1 MNLNKINTRIETLDF
16 LRGFALI
23 GIMLVNIVVIANI
36 GIPESSQNITYKKF
50 LDFFIES
57 KFFSIFHIYLVLVFI
72 FLCKEQKRNLEIN
85 ILYICAV
92 F

>member
-1 MNLNKINTRIETLDF
+1 MNLNQINTRIETLDF

-36 GIPESSQNITYKKF
+36 GIPESSQDITYKKF

-57 KFFSIFHIYLVLVFI
+57 KFFLFFHIYLVLVFI
-72 FLCKEQKRNLEIN
+72 FL
-85 ILYICAV
+85 
-92 F
+92 

>member
-1 MNLNKINTRIETLDF
+1 MNLNQINTRIETLDF

-36 GIPESSQNITYKKF
+36 GIPESSQDITYKKF

-57 KFFSIFHIYLVLVFI
+57 KFFLFFHIYFVLVFI

>member
-1 MNLNKINTRIETLDF
+1 MNLNQINTRIETLDF

-36 GIPESSQNITYKKF
+36 GIPESSQDITYKKF

-57 KFFSIFHIYLVLVFI
+57 KFFLFFHIYLVLVFI